1 MCIRD
6 RLAIPLLIF
15 LNILNTAHAG
25 IFGPDNYEECV
36 LDKMKGQAK
45 NLIYVARKA
54 CEKKFPYEKDLGSY
68 SSEYEFSWMPYNDNS
83 VYFSISKN
91 YGEYKITRVNVT
103 FSSSLCSDNTSL
115 PSEHTKTV
123 ELSDKED
130 ASITSVPA
138 ISYKCARVN
147 NLWGIIKS

>member
-1 MCIRD
+1 MKQFI
-6 RLAIPLLIF
+6 LLFIL
-15 LNILNTAHAG
+15 LNIFNIAHAG

-36 LDKMKGQAK
+36 LDKMKGQSK
-45 NLIYVARKA
+45 NLIHVARKA

-68 SSEYEFSWMPYNDNS
+68 SREYEFSWVYYNDNS

-91 YGEYKITRVNVT
+91 YGEYKITRVSVT
-103 FSSSLCSDNTSL
+103 FSPNLCEDNTSL

-130 ASITSVPA
+130 ASITFVPA
-138 ISYKCARVN
+138 VAYKCARVN
-147 NLWGIIKS
+147 NLWGVIKS

>member
-1 MCIRD
+1 MKQFIH
-6 RLAIPLLIF
+6 LFIL
-15 LNILNTAHAG
+15 LNIFNIAHAG

-68 SSEYEFSWMPYNDNS
+68 SREYEFSWGYYYDNS

-91 YGEYKITRVNVT
+91 YGEYKITRVSVT
-103 FSSSLCSDNTSL
+103 FSSILCEDNTSIS
-115 PSEHTKTV
+115 SEHTKTV

-130 ASITSVPA
+130 TFITFAPA
-138 ISYKCARVN
+138 VVYKCARVN

>member
-1 MCIRD
+1 MK
-6 RLAIPLLIF
+6 LAIPLFIF
-15 LNILNTAHAG
+15 FNILNTAHAG

-91 YGEYKITRVNVT
+91 YGEYNITRVKVT
-103 FSSSLCSDNTSL
+103 FSANLCNDNTSL
-115 PSEHTKTV
+115 RNEHTETV
-123 ELSDKED
+123 ELSFKQD
-130 ASITSVPA
+130 AFINFTTA
-138 ISYKCARVN
+138 KNYKCAWVN
-147 NLWGIIKS
+147 NLWGIINP

>member
-1 MCIRD
+1 MQLSTVKTR
-6 RLAIPLLIF
+6 
-15 LNILNTAHAG
+15 
-25 IFGPDNYEECV
+25 YS
-36 LDKMKGQAK
+36 K
-45 NLIYVARKA
+45 NFSYI
-54 CEKKFPYEKDLGSY
+54 KDTHEGDCL
-68 SSEYEFSWMPYNDNS
+68 
-83 VYFSISKN
+83 KN

-138 ISYKCARVN
+138 IAYKCARVN